1 MAITTEM
8 EILEDANSVNRE
20 LSWVQTSSVQTATG
34 ANPANRANLN
44 LGADASAMLRC
55 LPPHGW
61 ILGKDPLNFE
71 VGMP

>member
-1 MAITTEM
+1 M
-8 EILEDANSVNRE
+8 ECKL
-20 LSWVQTSSVQTATG
+20 LQTANG
-34 ANPANRANLN
+34 ANPATRANLN
-44 LGADASAMLRC
+44 FGADASAMLRC

>member
-1 MAITTEM
+1 MAKAVINDQKP
-8 EILEDANSVNRE
+8 IKLGGCK
-20 LSWVQTSSVQTATG
+20 LLQTANG
-34 ANPANRANLN
+34 ANPATRANLN
-44 LGADASAMLRC
+44 FGADASAMLRC